1 MKTMMARR
9 RRATR
14 LTHEPEQD
22 EGVSLNVTP
31 LIDVM
36 LVLLVMLIMILPPVL
51 DQVGMQGGHAEAAEK
66 SETPQLHLYLQTGQ
80 MFANGHE
87 PLTAAEL
94 EARLA
99 MVAERDRRTAV
110 NIHASHD
117 VSYDQFAQ
125 VLAMMDRQGLEN
137 FHLVPG
143 ASEN

>member
-1 MKTMMARR
+1 MKTTMARR
-9 RRATR
+9 RQPTT
-14 LTHEPEQD
+14 LTHEPMQD

-80 MFANGHE
+80 MFTNGHE
-87 PLTAAEL
+87 LVTAAEL
-94 EARLA
+94 ESRLA
-99 MVAERDRRTAV
+99 MTAARDRWTAV

-125 VLAMMDRQGLEN
+125 ILAMMDRQGLKN
-137 FHLVPG
+137 FHLVPS
-143 ASEN
+143 ALEN